1 VRSLRGIPSAYDR
14 TNPQIPRR
22 LRAEFPWRILCS
34 LRADLALCGRL
45 GCGLWQPL
53 AATDCQGSYW
63 SQRGPLAR
71 SSFLNR
77 NSASQLHADLLA
89 QLPGLGDIV
98 AIQSKKRMIDFDG
111 DCPGIPVCRIMPDA
125 ALAIDPCDIFLPNN
139 PIDDGGGV
147 KRWGADG
154 FNATDKTLEMVRDIP
169 LRCCS
174 SCLSCPQ

>member
-1 VRSLRGIPSAYDR
+1 MDRLLLAGLRADSAAPVVRSLRGIPSAYDR

-89 QLPGLGDIV
+89 QLPGLGGRAFAKGYSKPFTEASGYVQVTKGGSIFSRDLKLAAV
-98 AIQSKKRMIDFDG
+98 QAVDAYQQERKGQIQTAEIHK
-111 DCPGIPVCRIMPDA
+111 
-125 ALAIDPCDIFLPNN
+125 
-139 PIDDGGGV
+139 
-147 KRWGADG
+147 
-154 FNATDKTLEMVRDIP
+154 
-169 LRCCS
+169 
-174 SCLSCPQ
+174 